1 MKHDVEGIL
10 FWVLIVIVIIIGI
23 IGARAEEANAWVMCQ
38 PDSFVNIRQT
48 PEKTG
53 RVIGYLQLADG
64 IQTDGKTHN
73 GYCHI
78 TGATTESGEGWVA
91 RAYIVTDPPQVE
103 TVAAW
108 VDSDGRVA
116 CRRAI
121 GGNRRKWLHGGD
133 RLTLYASSAEW
144 SITSEGFVQ
153 TEYILAER

>member
-23 IGARAEEANAWVMCQ
+23 IGARAEESNAWVMCQ
-38 PDSFVNIRQT
+38 PDSFVNIRES
-48 PEKTG
+48 PGKGG
-53 RVIGYLQLADG
+53 RVVGYLELGDA
-64 IQTDGKTHN
+64 IQTGGRRN

-91 RAYIVTDPPQVE
+91 RGYIVTDCPQVE

-144 SITSEGFVQ
+144 SITSEGFIQ